1 MDTLL
6 ITRDDLDADGV
17 YTRAESIDY
26 AGHVEISADL
36 GTVRVRGGVRA
47 TGRIRCLSGSGIKA
61 GRSIEAGWSV
71 VAGGSVE
78 AGESV
83 EAGGSVEAGW
93 SVEAGGSVVAGG
105 SIVARFLSVRLRI
118 FAGLVAWRLP
128 EPSECEVRAEIRS
141 GTLAHGTH
149 VAPVEVKS

>member
-1 MDTLL
+1 MDTLR
-6 ITRDDLDADGV
+6 ITRDDIDAEGV
-17 YTRAESIDY
+17 YTKAESIDY

-47 TGRIRCLSGSGIKA
+47 TGRIRCLSGSGIK
-61 GRSIEAGWSV
+61 AGWSV

-128 EPSECEVRAEIRS
+128 EASECEVRAEIRS